1 MTPCGLGQAHF
12 DMLKFAF
19 YHAVPGKF
27 ADRVIRLASGSRFS
41 HVEFVLSGP
50 MPEYGYA
57 VCVSASKRD
66 GNKVRT
72 KPFQMNPAHWAF
84 VEVEGDYM
92 AARKYAL
99 SQIDQPYNMLGAALS
114 ITPCTAKVGRG
125 LFCSEF
131 MGLIARAGGLD
142 IPDPHT
148 LTPQEFYDILEA
160 HSGMKRA
167 KAVAQK
173 AITVRGGK

>member
-1 MTPCGLGQAHF
+1 
-12 DMLKFAF
+12 
-19 YHAVPGKF
+19 F
-27 ADRVIRLASGSRFS
+27 ADRVIRLASGGRFS

-57 VCVSASKRD
+57 VCISASKRD

-72 KPFQMNPAHWAF
+72 KPFQMNPANWEF
-84 VEVEGDYM
+84 VEVEGDYT

-99 SQIDQPYNMLGAALS
+99 SQLDQPYNMIGAVLS
-114 ITPCTAKVGRG
+114 ITPCTAKVGKG

-142 IPDPHT
+142 IPAPHT

-160 HSGMKRA
+160 RAGMIWPKE
-167 KAVAQK
+167 
-173 AITVRGGK
+173 VRRDDRI